1 MLAALLWIA
10 LAVVLAIAEAFTG
23 TLVLIMFAAGGIAA
37 AVAAGLGASV
47 AVQAVI
53 FVAVSGLSLVALRP
67 IIKKHML
74 PAVAGADQTI
84 GVKALEG
91 AAGVALEQ
99 ITQDSGLARVEGELW
114 TARVFDATQVIEA
127 GERIRVIEVR
137 GTTALV
143 WRDEFGDVLED
154 QEASG

>member
-10 LAVVLAIAEAFTG
+10 LAVALAIAEAFTA
-23 TLVLIMFAAGGIAA
+23 TLVLIMFAAGALAA
-37 AVAAGLGASV
+37 AIAAGLGAGV
-47 AVQAVI
+47 VVQGVT
-53 FVAVSGLSLVALRP
+53 FVVVSGLSLVALRP
-67 IIKKHML
+67 IIRKHML
-74 PAVAGADQTI
+74 PAIAGADETI

-91 AAGVALEQ
+91 APGVALEQ
-99 ITQDSGLARVEGELW
+99 ITQDGGLVRVEGELW
-114 TARVFDATQVIEA
+114 TARTFDATQVIEA

-154 QEASG
+154 QEASD